1 MGEKI
6 KICSKCK
13 QNKFISDFGVQNDR
27 KSGRRSACKDCDAIT
42 QKKRR
47 KENPDKYIKATR
59 RWQLQN
65 PDKVRN
71 AKLIRT
77 FGITL
82 EQYNEMFNEQN
93 GCCVICGKHQSEL
106 KLSLAVDHNHDGG
119 NIRQLLCNHCNLI
132 LGLVQDNIS
141 LLEEFIKYVKKHKDI

>member
-13 QNKFISDFGVQNDR
+13 QNKFISEFHKQNDR
-27 KSGRRSACKDCDAIT
+27 KSGRRSACKKCCDNYR
-42 QKKRR
+42 KKNQDKYNKYVKDWNRR
-47 KENPDKYIKATR
+47 NPDKIKNT
-59 RWQLQN
+59 
-65 PDKVRN
+65 
-71 AKLIRT
+71 KLIRG

-82 EQYNEMFNEQN
+82 EQYNGIFAEQR

-106 KLSLAVDHNHDGG
+106 KKSLAVDHDHESGV
-119 NIRQLLCNHCNLI
+119 IRQLLCNHCNLI

-141 LLEEFIKYVKKHKDI
+141 LLEEFIKYVQKHKNI